1 MKCTSK
7 NWGCIS
13 QSQFGRAT
21 FLGNASETP
30 NVLLVENIPVSKQAI
45 VGHLLDRF
53 DHVRNVQQKAC
64 MESGNRKQLTG
75 TQKQQESS
83 MTTSKC
89 QGSAQGAADSK
100 PRKL

>member
-1 MKCTSK
+1 MESIR
-7 NWGCIS
+7 NS
-13 QSQFGRAT
+13 QSLINGKHP
-21 FLGNASETP
+21 G
-30 NVLLVENIPVSKQAI
+30 LLKQAI

-64 MESGNRKQLTG
+64 WSQITENSKERQLG
-75 TQKQQESS
+75 TQNQQESS